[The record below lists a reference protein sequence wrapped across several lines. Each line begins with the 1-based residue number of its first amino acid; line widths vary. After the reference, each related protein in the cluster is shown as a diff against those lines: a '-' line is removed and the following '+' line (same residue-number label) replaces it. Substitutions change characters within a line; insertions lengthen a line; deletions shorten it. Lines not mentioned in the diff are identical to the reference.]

1 MVTQGTT
8 ITTTNYLNG
17 YLYKNGVLQYFP
29 TLEGYVEP
37 NGSTFKYVFQ
47 HKDHL
52 GNIRLS
58 YTKNPTTNALDIIEE
73 NNFYPFGLRHAG
85 YNTTIVGGV
94 TEAQKIKYGSKEYQN
109 ELNLNVYDFGARVY
123 NPEGGPAFWQI
134 DPKAEQMRRWSPYS
148 YAFNN
153 PIYFIDPDGMAPIDW
168 IVHLNSEGKTAVTY
182 QENIKTKEQ
191 AEAAGYKGV
200 KQVFQSGSIAGTD
213 QNNVVY
219 TYKLNEG
226 GTVSNKN
233 GEAVNMDKGFMT
245 PQGTYVGEN
254 RSALSQLAPVL
265 SNTGD
270 AAVVAGAFMVATG
283 VGAPIGAGLITYG
296 GYASTTGTVMDL
308 TNDINNDNL
317 TTEKAVTKTAI
328 WLLPQGGNAAFKSL
342 GAPAAS
348 DLFNIGTIA
357 ADSTLDKMRE
367 TKTGPYKK

>member
-1 MVTQGTT
+1 MTT
-8 ITTTNYLNG
+8 RKDSRGSRGAEGFLNYITTRRDSR
-17 YLYKNGVLQYFP
+17 
-29 TLEGYVEP
+29 
-37 NGSTFKYVFQ
+37 GS
-47 HKDHL
+47 
-52 GNIRLS
+52 
-58 YTKNPTTNALDIIEE
+58 
-73 NNFYPFGLRHAG
+73 
-85 YNTTIVGGV
+85 GG
-94 TEAQKIKYGSKEYQN
+94 
-109 ELNLNVYDFGARVY
+109 
-123 NPEGGPAFWQI
+123 
-134 DPKAEQMRRWSPYS
+134 
-148 YAFNN
+148 
-153 PIYFIDPDGMAPIDW
+153 
-168 IVHLNSEGKTAVTY
+168 
-182 QENIKTKEQ
+182 
-191 AEAAGYKGV
+191 
-200 KQVFQSGSIAGTD
+200 GSIAGTD
-213 QNNVVY
+213 QKNVVY

-317 TTEKAVTKTAI
+317 TPEKAVTKTAI

-342 GAPAAS
+342 GVPAAG

-357 ADSTLDKMRE
+357 ADRTLDKMRE